1 MSWSNAQK
9 LAAVVS
15 FWARPALT
23 QLATSRLSSLP
34 MMQNLQQSI
43 VASGLVSQAY
53 NISADLMPIMAPV
66 INNLLQPYLERQLA
80 QLQPYEVVI
89 TLMIFQML
97 RWLES
102 LPQIYLCMQTILV
115 QESEPSNFS
124 RRQQDVLAE
133 AEKKGSMSI
142 MDGFL
147 TLEAQDIQE
156 LRQLVEK
163 NLPMADRQGY
173 EVII

>member
-1 MSWSNAQK
+1 M
-9 LAAVVS
+9 S

-34 MMQNLQQSI
+34 MMQSLQQSI

-53 NISADLMPIMAPV
+53 NITADMLPIMAPV

-80 QLQPYEVVI
+80 QLPD
-89 TLMIFQML
+89 
-97 RWLES
+97 ES
-102 LPQIYLCMQTILV
+102 IPALA
-115 QESEPSNFS
+115 
-124 RRQQDVLAE
+124 RDVLAE

>member
-80 QLQPYEVVI
+80 QLPD
-89 TLMIFQML
+89 
-97 RWLES
+97 ES
-102 LPQIYLCMQTILV
+102 IPALA
-115 QESEPSNFS
+115 
-124 RRQQDVLAE
+124 RDVLAE

-142 MDGFL
+142 LDGFL

-163 NLPMADRQGY
+163 NLPMAEGQGY

>member
-53 NISADLMPIMAPV
+53 NISADLMPIMSPV
-66 INNLLQPYLERQLA
+66 INNLLQPYLEKQLA
-80 QLQPYEVVI
+80 QLPD
-89 TLMIFQML
+89 
-97 RWLES
+97 ES
-102 LPQIYLCMQTILV
+102 IPALA
-115 QESEPSNFS
+115 
-124 RRQQDVLAE
+124 RDVLAE

>member
-34 MMQNLQQSI
+34 MMQSLQQSI

-66 INNLLQPYLERQLA
+66 INNLLQPYLEKQLT
-80 QLQPYEVVI
+80 QLPD
-89 TLMIFQML
+89 
-97 RWLES
+97 ES
-102 LPQIYLCMQTILV
+102 IPALA
-115 QESEPSNFS
+115 
-124 RRQQDVLAE
+124 RDVLAE

>member
-80 QLQPYEVVI
+80 QLPD
-89 TLMIFQML
+89 
-97 RWLES
+97 ES
-102 LPQIYLCMQTILV
+102 IPALA
-115 QESEPSNFS
+115 
-124 RRQQDVLAE
+124 RDVLAE

-163 NLPMADRQGY
+163 NLPMAERQGY

>member
-53 NISADLMPIMAPV
+53 NISADLIPIMSPV
-66 INNLLQPYLERQLA
+66 INNLLQPYLEKQLA
-80 QLQPYEVVI
+80 QLPD
-89 TLMIFQML
+89 
-97 RWLES
+97 ES
-102 LPQIYLCMQTILV
+102 IPALA
-115 QESEPSNFS
+115 
-124 RRQQDVLAE
+124 RDVLAE
-133 AEKKGSMSI
+133 AERKGSMSI
-142 MDGFL
+142 LDGFL

-163 NLPMADRQGY
+163 NLPMAESQGY

>member
-34 MMQNLQQSI
+34 LMQSLQQSI

-80 QLQPYEVVI
+80 QLPD
-89 TLMIFQML
+89 
-97 RWLES
+97 ES
-102 LPQIYLCMQTILV
+102 IPALA
-115 QESEPSNFS
+115 
-124 RRQQDVLAE
+124 RDVLAE

>member
-34 MMQNLQQSI
+34 MMQSLQQSI

-66 INNLLQPYLERQLA
+66 INNLLQPYLERQLT
-80 QLQPYEVVI
+80 QLPD
-89 TLMIFQML
+89 
-97 RWLES
+97 ES
-102 LPQIYLCMQTILV
+102 IPALA
-115 QESEPSNFS
+115 
-124 RRQQDVLAE
+124 RDVLAE

>member
-53 NISADLMPIMAPV
+53 NISADLMPIMAPI

-80 QLQPYEVVI
+80 QLPD
-89 TLMIFQML
+89 
-97 RWLES
+97 ES
-102 LPQIYLCMQTILV
+102 IPALA
-115 QESEPSNFS
+115 
-124 RRQQDVLAE
+124 RDVLAE

>member
-34 MMQNLQQSI
+34 MMQSLQQSI

-80 QLQPYEVVI
+80 QLPD
-89 TLMIFQML
+89 
-97 RWLES
+97 ES
-102 LPQIYLCMQTILV
+102 IPALA
-115 QESEPSNFS
+115 
-124 RRQQDVLAE
+124 RDVLAE

>member
-15 FWARPALT
+15 FWARPAIT
-23 QLATSRLSSLP
+23 QLATQRLSSLP
-34 MMQNLQQSI
+34 VMQSLQQSI

-53 NISADLMPIMAPV
+53 NIGADLMPIMAPV
-66 INNLLQPYLERQLA
+66 INNLLQPYLEKQLA
-80 QLQPYEVVI
+80 QLPD
-89 TLMIFQML
+89 
-97 RWLES
+97 ES
-102 LPQIYLCMQTILV
+102 IPALA
-115 QESEPSNFS
+115 
-124 RRQQDVLAE
+124 RDVLAE
-133 AEKKGSMSI
+133 AERKGSMSI
-142 MDGFL
+142 LDGFL

>member
-66 INNLLQPYLERQLA
+66 ISNLLQPYLEKQLA
-80 QLQPYEVVI
+80 QLPD
-89 TLMIFQML
+89 
-97 RWLES
+97 ES
-102 LPQIYLCMQTILV
+102 IPALA
-115 QESEPSNFS
+115 
-124 RRQQDVLAE
+124 RDVLAE

-142 MDGFL
+142 LDGFL

-163 NLPMADRQGY
+163 NLPMAESQGY

>member
-53 NISADLMPIMAPV
+53 NICADLIPIMSPV
-66 INNLLQPYLERQLA
+66 INNLLQPYLEKQLA
-80 QLQPYEVVI
+80 QLPD
-89 TLMIFQML
+89 
-97 RWLES
+97 ES
-102 LPQIYLCMQTILV
+102 IPALA
-115 QESEPSNFS
+115 
-124 RRQQDVLAE
+124 RDVLAE

>member
-23 QLATSRLSSLP
+23 QLATSRLSSMP
-34 MMQNLQQSI
+34 MMQSLQQSI

-80 QLQPYEVVI
+80 QLPD
-89 TLMIFQML
+89 
-97 RWLES
+97 ES
-102 LPQIYLCMQTILV
+102 IPALA
-115 QESEPSNFS
+115 
-124 RRQQDVLAE
+124 RDVLAE

>member
-1 MSWSNAQK
+1 MGWSNAQR

-34 MMQNLQQSI
+34 MMQSLQQSI

-80 QLQPYEVVI
+80 QLPD
-89 TLMIFQML
+89 
-97 RWLES
+97 ES
-102 LPQIYLCMQTILV
+102 IPALA
-115 QESEPSNFS
+115 
-124 RRQQDVLAE
+124 RDVLAE

>member
-80 QLQPYEVVI
+80 QLPD
-89 TLMIFQML
+89 
-97 RWLES
+97 ES
-102 LPQIYLCMQTILV
+102 IPALA
-115 QESEPSNFS
+115 
-124 RRQQDVLAE
+124 RDVLAE
-133 AEKKGSMSI
+133 AERKGSMSI

-163 NLPMADRQGY
+163 NLPMAEGQGY

>member
-80 QLQPYEVVI
+80 QLPD
-89 TLMIFQML
+89 
-97 RWLES
+97 ES
-102 LPQIYLCMQTILV
+102 IPALA
-115 QESEPSNFS
+115 
-124 RRQQDVLAE
+124 RDVLAE

-147 TLEAQDIQE
+147 TLETQDIQE

>member
-1 MSWSNAQK
+1 M
-9 LAAVVS
+9 S

-66 INNLLQPYLERQLA
+66 INNLLQPYLEKQLA
-80 QLQPYEVVI
+80 QLPD
-89 TLMIFQML
+89 
-97 RWLES
+97 ES
-102 LPQIYLCMQTILV
+102 IPALA
-115 QESEPSNFS
+115 
-124 RRQQDVLAE
+124 RDVLAE

>member
-34 MMQNLQQSI
+34 MMQSLQQSI

-80 QLQPYEVVI
+80 QLPD
-89 TLMIFQML
+89 
-97 RWLES
+97 ES
-102 LPQIYLCMQTILV
+102 IPALA
-115 QESEPSNFS
+115 
-124 RRQQDVLAE
+124 RDVLTE

>member
-34 MMQNLQQSI
+34 MMQSLQQSI

-80 QLQPYEVVI
+80 QLPD
-89 TLMIFQML
+89 
-97 RWLES
+97 ES
-102 LPQIYLCMQTILV
+102 IPALA
-115 QESEPSNFS
+115 
-124 RRQQDVLAE
+124 RDVLAE

-147 TLEAQDIQE
+147 TLEARDIQE

>member
-80 QLQPYEVVI
+80 QLPD
-89 TLMIFQML
+89 
-97 RWLES
+97 ES
-102 LPQIYLCMQTILV
+102 IPALA
-115 QESEPSNFS
+115 
-124 RRQQDVLAE
+124 RDVLTE

>member
-34 MMQNLQQSI
+34 MMQSLQQSI

-80 QLQPYEVVI
+80 QLPD
-89 TLMIFQML
+89 
-97 RWLES
+97 ES
-102 LPQIYLCMQTILV
+102 IPALA
-115 QESEPSNFS
+115 
-124 RRQQDVLAE
+124 RDVLAE

-163 NLPMADRQGY
+163 NLPMSDRQGY

>member
-66 INNLLQPYLERQLA
+66 INNLLQPYLEKQLA
-80 QLQPYEVVI
+80 QLPD
-89 TLMIFQML
+89 
-97 RWLES
+97 ES
-102 LPQIYLCMQTILV
+102 IPALA
-115 QESEPSNFS
+115 
-124 RRQQDVLAE
+124 RDVLAE

-163 NLPMADRQGY
+163 NLPMAERQGY
-173 EVII
+173 DVII

>member
-34 MMQNLQQSI
+34 MMQSLQQSI

-80 QLQPYEVVI
+80 QLPD
-89 TLMIFQML
+89 
-97 RWLES
+97 ES
-102 LPQIYLCMQTILV
+102 IPALA
-115 QESEPSNFS
+115 
-124 RRQQDVLAE
+124 RDVLAE

-163 NLPMADRQGY
+163 NLPMAERQGY

>member
-66 INNLLQPYLERQLA
+66 INNLLQPYLEKQLA
-80 QLQPYEVVI
+80 QLPD
-89 TLMIFQML
+89 
-97 RWLES
+97 ES
-102 LPQIYLCMQTILV
+102 IPALA
-115 QESEPSNFS
+115 
-124 RRQQDVLAE
+124 RDVLAE
-133 AEKKGSMSI
+133 AERKGSMSI
-142 MDGFL
+142 LDGFL

>member
-34 MMQNLQQSI
+34 MMQSLQQSI

-66 INNLLQPYLERQLA
+66 INNLLQPYLEKQLA
-80 QLQPYEVVI
+80 QLPD
-89 TLMIFQML
+89 
-97 RWLES
+97 ES
-102 LPQIYLCMQTILV
+102 IPALA
-115 QESEPSNFS
+115 
-124 RRQQDVLAE
+124 RDVLAE

-156 LRQLVEK
+156 LLQLVEK

>member
-1 MSWSNAQK
+1 M
-9 LAAVVS
+9 S

-53 NISADLMPIMAPV
+53 NISADLMPIIAPV

-80 QLQPYEVVI
+80 QLPD
-89 TLMIFQML
+89 
-97 RWLES
+97 ES
-102 LPQIYLCMQTILV
+102 IPALA
-115 QESEPSNFS
+115 
-124 RRQQDVLAE
+124 RDVLAE

-163 NLPMADRQGY
+163 NLPMAEGQGY

>member
-34 MMQNLQQSI
+34 MMQSLQQSI

-80 QLQPYEVVI
+80 QLPD
-89 TLMIFQML
+89 
-97 RWLES
+97 ES
-102 LPQIYLCMQTILV
+102 IPALA
-115 QESEPSNFS
+115 
-124 RRQQDVLAE
+124 RDVLAE
-133 AEKKGSMSI
+133 AEKKGSMNI

>member
-34 MMQNLQQSI
+34 MMQSLQQSI

-66 INNLLQPYLERQLA
+66 INNLLQPYLEKQLA
-80 QLQPYEVVI
+80 QLPD
-89 TLMIFQML
+89 
-97 RWLES
+97 ES
-102 LPQIYLCMQTILV
+102 IPALA
-115 QESEPSNFS
+115 
-124 RRQQDVLAE
+124 RDVLAE
-133 AEKKGSMSI
+133 AERKGSMSI
-142 MDGFL
+142 LDGFL

>member
-1 MSWSNAQK
+1 MNWSNAQK

-66 INNLLQPYLERQLA
+66 INNLLQPYLEKQLA
-80 QLQPYEVVI
+80 QLPD
-89 TLMIFQML
+89 
-97 RWLES
+97 ES
-102 LPQIYLCMQTILV
+102 IPALA
-115 QESEPSNFS
+115 
-124 RRQQDVLAE
+124 RDVLAE

>member
-53 NISADLMPIMAPV
+53 NISADLIPIMSPV
-66 INNLLQPYLERQLA
+66 INNLLQPYLEKQLA
-80 QLQPYEVVI
+80 QLPD
-89 TLMIFQML
+89 
-97 RWLES
+97 ES
-102 LPQIYLCMQTILV
+102 IPALA
-115 QESEPSNFS
+115 
-124 RRQQDVLAE
+124 RDVLAE
-133 AEKKGSMSI
+133 AERKGSMSL

>member
-1 MSWSNAQK
+1 M
-9 LAAVVS
+9 S

-34 MMQNLQQSI
+34 MMQSLQQSI

-66 INNLLQPYLERQLA
+66 INNLLQPYLEKQLA
-80 QLQPYEVVI
+80 QLPD
-89 TLMIFQML
+89 
-97 RWLES
+97 ES
-102 LPQIYLCMQTILV
+102 IPALA
-115 QESEPSNFS
+115 
-124 RRQQDVLAE
+124 RDVLAE

>member
-1 MSWSNAQK
+1 M
-9 LAAVVS
+9 S
-15 FWARPALT
+15 FWARPAVT
-23 QLATSRLSSLP
+23 QLATQRLSSLP
-34 MMQNLQQSI
+34 VMQNLQQSI
-43 VASGLVSQAY
+43 MASGLVSQAY

-66 INNLLQPYLERQLA
+66 INNLLQPYLEKQLA
-80 QLQPYEVVI
+80 QLPD
-89 TLMIFQML
+89 
-97 RWLES
+97 ES
-102 LPQIYLCMQTILV
+102 IPALA
-115 QESEPSNFS
+115 
-124 RRQQDVLAE
+124 RDVLAE

-163 NLPMADRQGY
+163 NLPMAESQGY

>member
-1 MSWSNAQK
+1 MNWSNAQK

-80 QLQPYEVVI
+80 QLPD
-89 TLMIFQML
+89 
-97 RWLES
+97 ES
-102 LPQIYLCMQTILV
+102 IPALA
-115 QESEPSNFS
+115 
-124 RRQQDVLAE
+124 RDVLAE

>member
-1 MSWSNAQK
+1 MSH
-9 LAAVVS
+9 
-15 FWARPALT
+15 WARPAIT

-66 INNLLQPYLERQLA
+66 INNLMQPYLEKQLA
-80 QLQPYEVVI
+80 QLPD
-89 TLMIFQML
+89 
-97 RWLES
+97 ES
-102 LPQIYLCMQTILV
+102 IPALA
-115 QESEPSNFS
+115 
-124 RRQQDVLAE
+124 RDVLAE

-163 NLPMADRQGY
+163 NLPMAEGQGY

>member
-1 MSWSNAQK
+1 MSH
-9 LAAVVS
+9 
-15 FWARPALT
+15 WARPAIT

-80 QLQPYEVVI
+80 QLPD
-89 TLMIFQML
+89 
-97 RWLES
+97 ES
-102 LPQIYLCMQTILV
+102 IPALA
-115 QESEPSNFS
+115 
-124 RRQQDVLAE
+124 RDVLAE

-142 MDGFL
+142 LDGFL

-163 NLPMADRQGY
+163 NLPMAESQGY